1 MILIP
6 NIPTIYHSMFSIPNL
21 ALESAMACR
30 VYRAVKL
37 GFIKNPEST
46 QYGNTVGFPSA
57 LKEPDHE
64 LAFKQPTL
72 DESRSM
78 HFIVNITQATDI
90 DVDDDQ
96 VSGQRGSLVDEGTD
110 IYDQTQKHTT

>member
-1 MILIP
+1 MLLIP
-6 NIPTIYHSMFSIPNL
+6 NVSTLYHSIFSIPNI
-21 ALESAMACR
+21 ALENAMACH

-37 GFIKNPEST
+37 GFIRNPEST

-78 HFIVNITQATDI
+78 HIIVNITQTGTG
-90 DVDDDQ
+90 VDDDH
-96 VSGQRGSLVDEGTD
+96 VSGQRGSLVDESSD
-110 IYDQTQKHTT
+110 VYDQAQKHTS

>member
-6 NIPTIYHSMFSIPNL
+6 NIPIIYHSMFSIPNL
-21 ALESAMACR
+21 ALENAMACR

-37 GFIKNPEST
+37 GFIRNPEST
-46 QYGNTVGFPSA
+46 QYGHTVGFPSA

-78 HFIVNITQATDI
+78 HVIVNITQTTDI
-90 DVDDDQ
+90 DADDDH
-96 VSGQRGSLVDEGTD
+96 VSGVGTAV
-110 IYDQTQKHTT
+110 IAGR

>member
-6 NIPTIYHSMFSIPNL
+6 NIPAIYHLMFSIPNL
-21 ALESAMACR
+21 ALENAMACR

-37 GFIKNPEST
+37 GFIRNPEST
-46 QYGNTVGFPSA
+46 QYGHTIGYPSA
-57 LKEPDHE
+57 PKEPDHE

-78 HFIVNITQATDI
+78 HVIVNITQTTDI
-90 DVDDDQ
+90 DVRRRRI
-96 VSGQRGSLVDEGTD
+96 SM
-110 IYDQTQKHTT
+110 